1 MNKKI
6 FLTVISLFVLVFALA
21 ACGNNN
27 DDNDIVTA
35 VTDTQSETLP
45 EDNDPIAPDEDE
57 DEDQDEDTQD
67 QDDVADEDDI
77 RGSWDGNVYTNH
89 HLGITFTA
97 PADWEISTDAEL
109 ATLFGL
115 TSNFNGLNALQTV
128 GIFSDMM
135 AICPET
141 GNNVQ
146 VIFESLGGLTITE
159 TDYIDE
165 MISEF
170 EAIGS
175 SVTVI
180 PGTINLGNRN
190 WYSYNTLLDFGFA
203 EITGRQLLSIQ
214 GDTAVMLVITYSDDA
229 VEEILNMFDSI

>member
-1 MNKKI
+1 MMKKVL
-6 FLTVISLFVLVFALA
+6 LTAISLFVLVFALA

-27 DDNDIVTA
+27 DDNDTAPVVPVTP
-35 VTDTQSETLP
+35 SETLP
-45 EDNDPIAPDEDE
+45 EDNDPIVPDEDE

-67 QDDVADEDDI
+67 QDNVANEDDI
-77 RGSWDGNVYTNH
+77 RGNWDGNVYTNH

-146 VIFESLGGLTITE
+146 VIFESLDGLTMTE
-159 TDYIDE
+159 TDYINE
-165 MISEF
+165 MIPEF
-170 EAIGS
+170 EAIGA

-180 PGTINLGNRN
+180 PGTISLGNRN
-190 WYSYNTLLDFGFA
+190 WYSYDTLLFG
-203 EITGRQLLSIQ
+203 IDGRQLLSIQ
-214 GDTAVMLVITYSDDA
+214 GDVAVMLVITTITYSDGV
-229 VEEILNMFDSI
+229 VEEILNMFDSL